1 MTYLVNRNQRK
12 ITREFYPGDVM
23 RNHIQATGFLLEDIK
38 KNNVQTPWF
47 VLRSPE
53 LGKPF
58 QEFYEA
64 CIEKGVL
71 DRKTKEL
78 LMTALAAVFRCS
90 HNTEEHIKAALDAG
104 ASKEEITE
112 VLLIAAAEGAAT
124 QLAWQKEL
132 YKKYL
137 I

>member
-1 MTYLVNRNQRK
+1 MS
-12 ITREFYPGDVM
+12 P
-23 RNHIQATGFLLEDIK
+23 
-38 KNNVQTPWF
+38 VQTPVSDVRTPWY

-64 CIEKGVL
+64 CQENGVL
-71 DRKTKEL
+71 DKKTKEL
-78 LMTALAAVFRCS
+78 LMIALASLLRCPHS
-90 HNTEEHIKAALDAG
+90 TEAHIQGALDAG
-104 ASKEEITE
+104 ASREEITE
-112 VLLIAAAEGAAT
+112 TLLIAAVESAQS
-124 QLAWQKEL
+124 QLVWQKDM